1 LKGKISRR
9 RTQARR
15 GRLARTTAGQKS
27 SILIIVFVSHPYTFL
42 YNNMLS
48 AIIFMSFQ
56 TGFALISTHDLLS
69 CTLFQHDGSMRYR
82 HLLPEQVL
90 LVKRLRLSAA
100 NDSFLPS
107 SFTYDLSSAFC
118 PIFPF
123 FPLTSSDNIHISVFY
138 KN

>member
-100 NDSFLPS
+100 NDSFFPS
-107 SFTYDLSSAFC
+107 SFTL
-118 PIFPF
+118 IFHLPFANFSF
-123 FPLTSSDNIHISVFY
+123 FPLTSSDKIHISIFY
-138 KN
+138 EN